1 MKIINENLS
10 KFITIGWVIIF
21 IANCD
26 TNVGATERRLTSQT
40 WMLEKY
46 LRNDIDDTNQIN
58 LNSYE
63 ETYLKNG
70 EFERSYTHKDGGTT
84 TETGTWNFKNN
95 ETEIHVSD
103 ISSIQDFSQNNS
115 TLSSSIFNIVQ
126 LTDDQ
131 FHYNYINGGD
141 EHEFRL
147 IPK

>member
-1 MKIINENLS
+1 MKIISRNLS
-10 KFITIGWVIIF
+10 KFLIISWLIIF

-26 TNVGATERRLTSQT
+26 TNISRNERILTSQT

-46 LRNDIDDTNQIN
+46 IRNNIDDTNQIN
-58 LNSYE
+58 IISYE

-70 EFERSYTHKDGGTT
+70 EFERSYTHKDGNIT
-84 TETGTWNFKNN
+84 TETGTWNFKNS

-115 TLSSSIFNIVQ
+115 TLSSSIFNIVK
-126 LTDDQ
+126 LTDDK
-131 FHYNYINGGD
+131 FHYNFINGGD

>member
-1 MKIINENLS
+1 MKIISRKLS
-10 KFITIGWVIIF
+10 EFLIISWLILF

-26 TNVGATERRLTSQT
+26 TNISRNERILTSQT

-46 LRNDIDDTNQIN
+46 IRNNIDDTSQIN
-58 LNSYE
+58 IISYE

-70 EFERSYTHKDGGTT
+70 EFERSYTLKDGNITA
-84 TETGTWNFKNN
+84 ETGTWNFKNS

-115 TLSSSIFNIVQ
+115 TLSSSIFNIVK
-126 LTDDQ
+126 LTDAQ

-141 EHEFRL
+141 EHEFQF

>member
-1 MKIINENLS
+1 MKILNKNLS
-10 KFITIGWVIIF
+10 KFIIISWVVIF

-26 TNVGATERRLTSQT
+26 TNISTNERILTSQT

-46 LRNDIDDTNQIN
+46 LKNNIDNTNQIN
-58 LNSYE
+58 INSYE

-70 EFERSYTHKDGGTT
+70 EFERSYTHKDDNITA
-84 TETGTWNFKNN
+84 ETGTWNFKNN

-131 FHYNYINGGD
+131 FHYSYINGGD